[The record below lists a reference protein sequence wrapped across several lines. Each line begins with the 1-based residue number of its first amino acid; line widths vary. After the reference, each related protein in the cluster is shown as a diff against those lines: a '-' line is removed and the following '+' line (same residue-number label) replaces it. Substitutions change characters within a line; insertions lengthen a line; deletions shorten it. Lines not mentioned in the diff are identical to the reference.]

1 MAATPAHYLQ
11 QAENCARAADTAQL
25 DNERAKHLR
34 SQAAW
39 LALAAREL
47 ATQAARAERQGGST
61 PFALKENTDAG

>member
-1 MAATPAHYLQ
+1 MAATAAHYLK
-11 QAENCARAADTAQL
+11 QAENCGQAADSAQL

-47 ATQAARAERQGGST
+47 ATQAARAERQGTSPASAT
-61 PFALKENTDAG
+61 KEETDAG

>member
-1 MAATPAHYLQ
+1 MAATPAHYLK

-34 SQAAW
+34 SQAAC
-39 LALAAREL
+39 
-47 ATQAARAERQGGST
+47 AERQGSST